1 MQPTQLTKTKPGP
14 ATQKYLDITEIR
26 QDCVILKDG
35 TLRAILL
42 VSSINFALKSEDE
55 QKAIIAAYTQFLNAL
70 EYPLQIVLHS
80 RKLDIKPYLSMLQE
94 KEKEQTNEL
103 LAFQMADYREF
114 VTELV
119 EMGEIMTKYFYVI
132 VPYDPFS
139 DKRKGFFQRAQ
150 ELFIPAGAIR
160 LREELFQQRRK
171 ALLQRV
177 EYIMMGLNSMG
188 LSAAVLD
195 TQSLIELFYN
205 LYNPSVAKNQK
216 MANVGELRVE

>member
-80 RKLDIKPYLSMLQE
+80 RKLDIKPYLAMLQE

-216 MANVGELRVE
+216 MANVSELRVE

>member
-80 RKLDIKPYLSMLQE
+80 RKLDIKPYLAMLQE